1 MNDDDEKAQSPP
13 ARPGTSV
20 AKSAHRF
27 SKEFL
32 VTVISLLTTAF
43 GVVVALAWNEALTAF
58 FRETFSAGGAI
69 SALFIYAFVVT
80 VIGVAV
86 IVSLGKAASRIDAEP
101 IEFKIATPKSNKDE
115 GPPPR

>member
-1 MNDDDEKAQSPP
+1 MNDDATEQSVPP
-13 ARPGTSV
+13 AKPAASV
-20 AKSAHRF
+20 AKRAHRF

-58 FRETFSAGGAI
+58 FRETFSTGGAI
-69 SALFIYAFVVT
+69 SALFIYAFLVT

-86 IVSLGKAASRIDAEP
+86 IVSLGKAASRIDADP
-101 IEFKIATPKSNKDE
+101 IEFKIATPKSDKDE
-115 GPPPR
+115 DSPPR